1 MKIQLENKNSHKK
14 SYTTIFRKNVFYI
27 ARTLIEFISIT
38 EEQMEWTLVPYISI
52 GLMDHATNAYARIT
66 MTEILGFSMTANI
79 VT

>member
-1 MKIQLENKNSHKK
+1 M
-14 SYTTIFRKNVFYI
+14 IFRKNVYYI

-38 EEQMEWTLVPYISI
+38 EEQMEWTLVPFISI